1 MISSICCAVHCLRTN
16 ILVRPVY
23 LAGSLILASVI
34 GFSGQ
39 ALGQEFYKGKT
50 VRFIVGFSPGGGFD
64 VYTRLIARHMGEHI
78 PGRPQTIVENM
89 PGAGSLIAANHL
101 YNRVKPDGLT
111 VGNWVGGLILQQVLG
126 TGKGI
131 EFDARKFEWIGLPV
145 SGTQVCAL
153 AKRSGVMSLAQWSKA
168 KEAIKLG
175 GEAPGSTTY
184 DIPRVLKAAL
194 NLPIRPVGGYKG
206 TADIRLAVESG
217 EIDGSCLGWDSLSST
232 WQKALEAGEVIVVL
246 QAAPKPHVEL
256 PNTPLA
262 IDFAKTDQARRLIQ
276 AGIHGP
282 AALIRPYSL
291 SPGTPKERV
300 KTLRDA
306 FTATMKDADFLAE
319 AKKAK
324 LEIGPAS
331 GEEVE
336 KIIADYFGLEPELI
350 AKLKEALTS
359 GQ

>member
-1 MISSICCAVHCLRTN
+1 MLM
-16 ILVRPVY
+16 RPVY
-23 LAGSLILASVI
+23 LVWSLILASVI

-50 VRFIVGFSPGGGFD
+50 VRFIVGFSAGGGFD
-64 VYTRLIARHMGEHI
+64 VYTRLIARHLSQHI
-78 PGRPQTIVENM
+78 PGQPQTIVENM

-145 SGTQVCAL
+145 ASTQVCAL
-153 AKRSGVMSLAQWSKA
+153 AKRSGVTSLAQWAKA
-168 KEAIKLG
+168 KEPLKLG

-184 DIPRVLKAAL
+184 DIPRVLKAGL
-194 NLPIRPVGGYKG
+194 KLPIRAVGGYKG

-217 EIDGSCLGWDSLSST
+217 EIDGGCLGWDSLSAT
-232 WQKALEAGEVIVVL
+232 WQKALDAGDVVVVL
-246 QAAPKPHVEL
+246 QAAPKPHVDL

-262 IDFAKTDQARRLIQ
+262 IDFAKTDEGRRLIQ
-276 AGIHGP
+276 AGIHDP
-282 AALIRPYSL
+282 AGLIRPYSL
-291 SPGTPKERV
+291 PPGTPKERV
-300 KTLRDA
+300 KILRAA
-306 FTATMKDADFLAE
+306 FMATMKNADFLAE

-324 LEIGPAS
+324 LEISPAS

-336 KIIADYFGLEPELI
+336 KIISDFFSLGPGLI
-350 AKLKEALTS
+350 ARLKEALTS

>member
-1 MISSICCAVHCLRTN
+1 MRL
-16 ILVRPVY
+16 VY
-23 LAGSLILASVI
+23 LVASVLLASVI
-34 GFSGQ
+34 GFAAQS
-39 ALGQEFYKGKT
+39 LGQEFYKGKT

-64 VYTRLIARHMGEHI
+64 VYTRLIARHINAHI
-78 PGRPQTIVENM
+78 PGHPQTLVENM

-111 VGNWVGGLILQQVLG
+111 IGNWVGGLILQQVIG

-131 EFDARKFEWIGLPV
+131 EFDARKFEWIGVPV

-153 AKRSGVMSLAQWSKA
+153 AKRSGIASLAQWSKA
-168 KEAIKLG
+168 KEAVKLG

-232 WQKALEAGEVIVVL
+232 WQKSLEVGDVVVVL
-246 QAAPKPHVEL
+246 QAAPKPHFQL
-256 PNTPLA
+256 HNTPLA
-262 IDFAKTDQARRLIQ
+262 IDFARTDEARRLIQ
-276 AGIHGP
+276 AGIHDP

-291 SPGTPKERV
+291 PPGTPKDRV
-300 KTLRDA
+300 KILRDS
-306 FTATMKDADFLAE
+306 FMTTMKDADFLAE

-324 LEIGPAS
+324 LEIGPGS

-336 KIIADYFGLEPELI
+336 KIIADYFGLAPGLI
-350 AKLKEALTS
+350 AKLKEALTA